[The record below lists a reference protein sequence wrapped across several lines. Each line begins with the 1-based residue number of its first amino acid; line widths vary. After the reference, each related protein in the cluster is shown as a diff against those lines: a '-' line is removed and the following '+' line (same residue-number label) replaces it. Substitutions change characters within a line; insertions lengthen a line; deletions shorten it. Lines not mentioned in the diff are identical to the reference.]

1 MWFTL
6 QIKKEKLI
14 WSLNSYQENT
24 FRVTSKYFGYMLFIF
39 PQNFEGHEQMLKS
52 NWTYNWTF
60 NQLIN

>member
-1 MWFTL
+1 
-6 QIKKEKLI
+6 
-14 WSLNSYQENT
+14 
-24 FRVTSKYFGYMLFIF
+24 MLFIFMIF